1 MTRPDGVPSF
11 LPRLPR
17 RRPDSHK
24 GDFGRALLIGG
35 SQGMAGAIALT
46 GMAAARSGA
55 GLVKLAT
62 SAACQATVASFEP
75 SLMTVSLPADA
86 HGKIAGSAWSQLSE
100 MAREATVVACGPG
113 LGRSHELVELVGWLY
128 KSLTQPLV
136 VDADALNALA
146 QQPDILAK
154 PGGPRIFTPHPG
166 EFGRLIGQ
174 DSISANQREK
184 LARRFAE
191 QTGGVVVLKGHHTVV
206 TDGRSLSLN
215 STGNP
220 GMATG
225 GTGDVLTGIIT
236 ALVGQHLSPLDA
248 ARLGVYV
255 HGLAGDLAAA
265 ELGEVSMIASDLI
278 KHLPRAWQQVGEGP
292 EA

>member
-1 MTRPDGVPSF
+1 
-11 LPRLPR
+11 
-17 RRPDSHK
+17 
-24 GDFGRALLIGG
+24 
-35 SQGMAGAIALT
+35 
-46 GMAAARSGA
+46 
-55 GLVKLAT
+55 
-62 SAACQATVASFEP
+62 
-75 SLMTVSLPADA
+75 
-86 HGKIAGSAWSQLSE
+86 
-100 MAREATVVACGPG
+100 
-113 LGRSHELVELVGWLY
+113 LVELVGWLY

-136 VDADALNALA
+136 VDADALNALS

-174 DSISANQREK
+174 DSILANQREK
-184 LARRFAE
+184 LARQFAQ

-236 ALVGQHLSPLDA
+236 ALVGQHLLPLDA

-265 ELGEVSMIASDLI
+265 DLGEVSMIASDLI

-292 EA
+292 EVSNTEA